1 MRGSLLAW
9 GGGRNAADSSEPA
22 AGQGCQ
28 RYSTPSRSSSSAR
41 RRLVGR
47 RSERSSWAWTGNRN
61 TLSRWR
67 GLTAP
72 WDELDIGCNW
82 FNAGIVLRA
91 AVGTRRAPKFTDAK
105 ALEPGS

>member
-1 MRGSLLAW
+1 MDREPEYSLSLA
-9 GGGRNAADSSEPA
+9 RTDS
-22 AGQGCQ
+22 
-28 RYSTPSRSSSSAR
+28 
-41 RRLVGR
+41 
-47 RSERSSWAWTGNRN
+47 
-61 TLSRWR
+61 
-67 GLTAP
+67 P